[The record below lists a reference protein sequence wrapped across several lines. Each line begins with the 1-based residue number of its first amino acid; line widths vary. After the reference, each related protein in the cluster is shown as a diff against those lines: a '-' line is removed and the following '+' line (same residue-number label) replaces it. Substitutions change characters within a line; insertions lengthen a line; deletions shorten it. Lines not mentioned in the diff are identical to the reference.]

1 MGGCL
6 GCDDPPDREIL
17 AEYNPLILGDT
28 VASSK
33 NSIYMVNSMYSE
45 RMMTCADTLLQ
56 PEMQN
61 MSRTRIISEF
71 LPLPRDIEKNDGYF

>member
-1 MGGCL
+1 MGCCL
-6 GCDDPPDREIL
+6 GCEDPSDGIVL

-33 NSIYMVNSMYSE
+33 NSTYLVNSMYSE
-45 RMMTCADTLLQ
+45 RMMACAEKLLQ

-61 MSRTRIISEF
+61 MSRTGIIREF
-71 LPLPRDIEKNDGYF
+71 TPLPYDGEKNDRYI